1 MLAVILMGCTQQS
14 DEIAELEQQA
24 QQTEIRDGMFIHV
37 TSADPHRVLMA
48 LKMAEMISEDHD
60 VLMYFDIEGVEVLVK
75 DAPDLSYAQFPGSH
89 GQLKKL
95 IEKGII
101 IQACPGCLEAAG
113 YAETDLLEGIAVADK
128 ESFFNFTTGRIIT
141 LDY

>member
-1 MLAVILMGCTQQS
+1 MKKLLLSLMLAVILMGCTQQS

-113 YAETDLLEGIAVADK
+113 
-128 ESFFNFTTGRIIT
+128 
-141 LDY
+141 